1 MAAAAAAFAGKGI
14 ATTVISYIINKA
26 FDYLKDNK
34 KDVGLKSTKKRLEEL
49 VPQIQVVFEAVD
61 TDQIRD
67 QSGALDAWLWQLRDA
82 FEEAEDALDELEYY
96 KLEEKVK
103 MRDNKVSGSFHKFKG
118 RVVQQFN
125 HAFKTGSLKRLI
137 SAVKTLD
144 DAVSGVERFICVLNQ
159 IDNNKMKNHRQ
170 AVDFRNRRET
180 SSLPPSMV
188 LGREEERKVLVDWLT
203 KAENSAPEQIVNNI
217 SIFSIVGIGGLGK
230 TTLAQVICNDND
242 VIGCFDLIIWACV
255 SFEFDVERLMR
266 KILQEVTGEKINIEG
281 LSSLHKVLK
290 EKLSSK
296 TFLLVLDDVWNDHS
310 VKDWD
315 DLVRPLRY
323 GKKGSKILMTPTRM
337 QSVAD
342 LAARAMQ
349 EEGQFMRLSGLE
361 ETNLLVMLNS
371 HAFFGVDPDDYRNLQ
386 QISKQMASKL
396 CGSPLAAKVLGG
408 LLNSKRDS
416 STWNRILATNINN
429 TEQGKEGIM
438 MVLRLSYQHLQTH
451 LQACFRY
458 CSLFHKGYE
467 FTKKELVYLWMG
479 SGLIQYVADD
489 MMPEDVGMEY
499 LDTLTMKSFF
509 DIKLRPRS
517 RRAIKCNLFDEY
529 YEEKYVMHDLL
540 HELARSA
547 SVNECIRIDRK
558 FSGTVPK
565 TIRHMYIELMS
576 PTVVEQISQVKKLR
590 TLIMQFQDQDQAA
603 EELIL

>member
-1 MAAAAAAFAGKGI
+1 
-14 ATTVISYIINKA
+14 
-26 FDYLKDNK
+26 
-34 KDVGLKSTKKRLEEL
+34 
-49 VPQIQVVFEAVD
+49 
-61 TDQIRD
+61 
-67 QSGALDAWLWQLRDA
+67 
-82 FEEAEDALDELEYY
+82 
-96 KLEEKVK
+96 
-103 MRDNKVSGSFHKFKG
+103 
-118 RVVQQFN
+118 
-125 HAFKTGSLKRLI
+125 
-137 SAVKTLD
+137 
-144 DAVSGVERFICVLNQ
+144 
-159 IDNNKMKNHRQ
+159 
-170 AVDFRNRRET
+170 
-180 SSLPPSMV
+180 
-188 LGREEERKVLVDWLT
+188 
-203 KAENSAPEQIVNNI
+203 
-217 SIFSIVGIGGLGK
+217 
-230 TTLAQVICNDND
+230 
-242 VIGCFDLIIWACV
+242 
-255 SFEFDVERLMR
+255 
-266 KILQEVTGEKINIEG
+266 
-281 LSSLHKVLK
+281 
-290 EKLSSK
+290 
-296 TFLLVLDDVWNDHS
+296 
-310 VKDWD
+310 
-315 DLVRPLRY
+315 
-323 GKKGSKILMTPTRM
+323 M

-371 HAFFGVDPDDYRNLQ
+371 HTFFGVDPDDYRNLQ

-558 FSGTVPK
+558 ISGTVPK

-590 TLIMQFQDQDQAA
+590 TLIMQFQDQDQAV